1 MKNFRAIIGVIGII
15 AGIGFSGTAH
25 AGECANYPTV
35 AWLGNLTH
43 EKVFCTPA
51 PALKATE
58 MLIKKSGIARLRD

>member
-25 AGECANYPTV
+25 AGECAKYPTV

-43 EKVFCTPA
+43 EKVVLYAGT
-51 PALKATE
+51 
-58 MLIKKSGIARLRD
+58 RLEGG